1 MRQAN
6 EIVQPGNVVLRATV
20 SLVDT
25 WLSGLAASVR
35 THGPLVRTK
44 TLVELMVKVQP
55 VASAAEDLRLS
66 HAQAMVKLA
75 RLLVKE
81 GDAKAT
87 AVHQLS
93 KQLETSLASEPSQW
107 VRRSLI
113 EAQEALATLRSST

>member
-1 MRQAN
+1 
-6 EIVQPGNVVLRATV
+6 
-20 SLVDT
+20 
-25 WLSGLAASVR
+25 
-35 THGPLVRTK
+35 
-44 TLVELMVKVQP
+44 MVKVQP

-93 KQLETSLASEPSQW
+93 KQLETSLASEPSQS
-107 VRRSLI
+107 VRRSLT